1 MDYNK
6 VCKIMYDYQQKNN
19 IKNECMTNTT
29 IMYDYLKSIG
39 IKDVKIKSVIVTGF
53 RNKIPVIVMGHL
65 VVDIGNDNLIEC
77 SYDVCIIED
86 AYYFDNVKNLFYVR
100 PNISPD
106 DKKKLIKDVLHFK
119 KIADRINNGEFLIIS
134 GKTYHE
140 QLNYIEKKCN
150 LKFISKKKGNKF
162 L

>member
-1 MDYNK
+1 
-6 VCKIMYDYQQKNN
+6 MYDYQQKNN
-19 IKNECMTNTT
+19 IKNECTTNTT

-39 IKDVKIKSVIVTGF
+39 MKDVKIKSVIVTGF
-53 RNKIPVIVMGHL
+53 RNKIPVTVMVHL
-65 VVDIGNDNLIEC
+65 VVDIGNNDLIEC

-100 PNISPD
+100 PNLSPD
-106 DKKKLIKDVLHFK
+106 VKKDIIENVLYFK
-119 KIADRINNGEFLIIS
+119 KIADKINNGEFLITS
-134 GKTYHE
+134 SKVYHE

-150 LKFISKKKGNKF
+150 LKFISKKGNLF